1 MVFSLYL
8 NAAMV
13 DPTAATILIGIALVF
28 LILIVI
34 GARCSFTSKVLTPP
48 KLFNPS
54 ASPCQMRNEVLE
66 ERKKHAQQ
74 CFDMTVELLKKAVIK
89 KTYNEMQLLQK
100 VKTIYTI
107 PLNAKEAAMYLWAR
121 VITSAEKNERERVI
135 RMASHIFRIFDDNKE
150 KHVLELEAQAVAAAK
165 LYGGIKGADLLQVRA
180 VDNID
185 MVKKN
190 QYSSSVMLNPALEYL
205 KPTPDM
211 LVAENVEFLWPQK
224 VSAAAKKL
232 KELSLLAISQDD
244 LNDFSMFP
252 CIKCR
257 QSCSLSELKD
267 LKCPKCRKN

>member
-1 MVFSLYL
+1 
-8 NAAMV
+8 
-13 DPTAATILIGIALVF
+13 
-28 LILIVI
+28 
-34 GARCSFTSKVLTPP
+34 
-48 KLFNPS
+48 
-54 ASPCQMRNEVLE
+54 
-66 ERKKHAQQ
+66 
-74 CFDMTVELLKKAVIK
+74 MT
-89 KTYNEMQLLQK
+89 
-100 VKTIYTI
+100 
-107 PLNAKEAAMYLWAR
+107 
-121 VITSAEKNERERVI
+121 
-135 RMASHIFRIFDDNKE
+135 FDDNKE